1 MNLVGKA
8 TVESKSTLL
17 AAKHIADVRT
27 KPWILATSQYSFLR
41 PGNYICSCSLS
52 SSGNDPLN
60 YTMSGDQKLQTQQKK
75 AGKQVHCVSN
85 TEGVFF

>member
-27 KPWILATSQYSFLR
+27 KPWILATSQHSFLR
-41 PGNYICSCSLS
+41 RGNYTCSRSLS
-52 SSGNDPLN
+52 SSGNYSHN
-60 YTMSGDQKLQTQQKK
+60 YTVSGDQTIKKKLENKFT
-75 AGKQVHCVSN
+75 V
-85 TEGVFF
+85 